1 MYILWSKAPVIIYH
15 RGGDGGGGGGWTI
28 LGGITWFLEE
38 QKGGSVVTE
47 NPKGGIT
54 ENLGRIQRETTQ
66 ICLQTEDMERGG
78 GRGGGESRKTSKVIG
93 GADHFSEGRL
103 KGGIG

>member
-1 MYILWSKAPVIIYH
+1 M
-15 RGGDGGGGGGWTI
+15 
-28 LGGITWFLEE
+28 EE

-66 ICLQTEDMERGG
+66 ICLQTEDMERKGGGGGG
-78 GRGGGESRKTSKVIG
+78 GRGAKKQKNLGGG
-93 GADHFSEGRL
+93 GGGRGL
-103 KGGIG
+103 FGGVSLEFWENKRGISCN